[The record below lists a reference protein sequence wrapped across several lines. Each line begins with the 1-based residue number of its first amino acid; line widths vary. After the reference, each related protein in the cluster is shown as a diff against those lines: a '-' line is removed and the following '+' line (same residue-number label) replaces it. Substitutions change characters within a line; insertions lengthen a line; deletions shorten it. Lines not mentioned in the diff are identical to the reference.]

1 MVCSGE
7 LKEVVELTI
16 SAWKTE
22 GGFPSKDEGEGWTLE
37 YNVSGQLEE
46 LI

>member
-16 SAWKTE
+16 SARKTE
-22 GGFPSKDEGEGWTLE
+22 EGFPSKDEGKGWTLE
-37 YNVSGQLEE
+37 YDVSGQLDE